1 MTVLYDRIFA
11 SVFPPPSEVDVPT
24 PTATPVLGTSGFG
37 EPFGSQHTDGSQS
50 GPQTGAAEQIRWDR
64 AWHTATTF
72 LSLRDE
78 PIDTEQDEETL
89 KGIWIKPAYSDT
101 QKALTYLLSESSHGR
116 QIRREADTDDL
127 LRWYFEEVVLEHY
140 VKHVLPGLIQVI
152 FARSESRN
160 VSDDA
165 EILRKSQ
172 VPDALFEVGQHL
184 HIVKSIYLHP
194 LQNHVAQTLSN
205 GGRTELASFETNLHG
220 LFTHT
225 LPKDKVSENLSGFF
239 GQQSSLILS
248 GVGSNEMQ
256 DVVSLVPL
264 VRQRTLKLMQMLQS
278 VGLGDFQAQRIFAEV
293 MSDILTSH
301 IKSTYTGVWTSPS
314 TVVEQLRDWV
324 ENSFSRFVVE
334 ILSSM
339 KSSNASGTDQLVDV
353 THADVERW
361 QDMGVNK
368 LGALRTDELFDV
380 IVEWENGSQGAIED
394 LKSYVITPS
403 SRTYLT
409 TTFSNAISYR
419 LLLPGAST
427 TEILQVYISI
437 IRAFTLLDPKGV
449 LLDRVARPI
458 RRYLRERDDTATI
471 VVGGLLADPEDES
484 SARDVLLELAVE
496 MNKNSAAKGESDVDD
511 GGLDYDDMNWMPD
524 PVDAGPDY
532 KRSKNSDV
540 IGSLISLFESKD
552 IFVKEFQN
560 ILGERLLK
568 KEYEFDKEIHVLE
581 LLKLRFGEAA
591 LQACE
596 VMLRDI
602 LDSRRVDSF
611 IHKDKDLHLNDGSAP
626 ELHTRILSHLFWPSL
641 HSETFFIPPE
651 VESLQSRYSTGFES
665 LKQSRKLTWLHALGQ
680 VTVTLDL
687 EDRTVTEEVQTWQ
700 ASVIYAFQPSR
711 SEDPSTPITR
721 TFDDLI
727 ETLQMTNALLHNAL
741 TFWIG
746 KLVLKQTSTSP
757 PTYTVLETLSD
768 EDAAHPGTTSA
779 AIAAA
784 AETATSAAAPAVLS
798 EHEVVQEKMEVFWQY
813 VVGMLTNGGPMPL
826 QQIVM
831 MLKLTVPGGFPF
843 GNEELKDYLEGE
855 VRGGKLDFAG
865 GVYRI
870 KH

>member
-1 MTVLYDRIFA
+1 MTTIQDRIFA

-37 EPFGSQHTDGSQS
+37 EPFGSQLTDGSQS

-78 PIDTEQDEETL
+78 PIDMEQNEETL

-101 QKALTYLLSESSHGR
+101 QKAITYLLSESSHGR

-140 VKHVLPGLIQVI
+140 VKHVLPGLIQ
-152 FARSESRN
+152 
-160 VSDDA
+160 
-165 EILRKSQ
+165 ILKKSQ

-184 HIVKSIYLHP
+184 HVVKSIYLHP

-225 LPKDKVSENLSGFF
+225 LPRDKVSENLSGFF
-239 GQQSSLILS
+239 GQQSSLILN

-301 IKSTYTGVWTSPS
+301 IKSTYKGVWTSPS
-314 TVVEQLRDWV
+314 SVVEQLRDWV

-339 KSSNASGTDQLVDV
+339 KINNASGTDQFIDV

-403 SRTYLT
+403 SRSYLT
-409 TTFSNAISYR
+409 TTFSNAVSYR
-419 LLLPGAST
+419 LLQPGAST
-427 TEILQVYISI
+427 TEILQMYISI

-471 VVGGLLADPEDES
+471 VVGGLLADPEDDS
-484 SARDVLLELAVE
+484 SASDVLLELAVE

-552 IFVKEFQN
+552 VFVKEFQN

-611 IHKDKDLHLNDGSAP
+611 IHKDKDLDLNNESAP

-727 ETLQMTNALLHNAL
+727 ETLQMTNSLLHNAL

-757 PTYTVLETLSD
+757 LAYTVLETLSD

-784 AETATSAAAPAVLS
+784 AETATSAAAPAVLN

-826 QQIVM
+826 QQIIM

>member
-1 MTVLYDRIFA
+1 M
-11 SVFPPPSEVDVPT
+11 
-24 PTATPVLGTSGFG
+24 
-37 EPFGSQHTDGSQS
+37 
-50 GPQTGAAEQIRWDR
+50 
-64 AWHTATTF
+64 
-72 LSLRDE
+72 
-78 PIDTEQDEETL
+78 
-89 KGIWIKPAYSDT
+89 
-101 QKALTYLLSESSHGR
+101 
-116 QIRREADTDDL
+116 
-127 LRWYFEEVVLEHY
+127 
-140 VKHVLPGLIQVI
+140 
-152 FARSESRN
+152 
-160 VSDDA
+160 
-165 EILRKSQ
+165 
-172 VPDALFEVGQHL
+172 
-184 HIVKSIYLHP
+184 VKSIYLHP
-194 LQNHVAQTLSN
+194 LQNHVAQILSN
-205 GGRTELASFETNLHG
+205 GGRAELARFETDLHG
-220 LFTHT
+220 LFMHT
-225 LPKDKVSENLSGFF
+225 LPQDKVKENLSGFF
-239 GQQSSLILS
+239 GQQCSLILN
-248 GVGSNEMQ
+248 GVSKNEMQ
-256 DVVSLVPL
+256 DVVSSVP
-264 VRQRTLKLMQMLQS
+264 VIRQRTLKLMHMLQS
-278 VGLGDFQAQRIFAEV
+278 VGLGGYQAQRIFAEV
-293 MSDILTSH
+293 MSEILTSH
-301 IKSTYTGVWTSPS
+301 IKSTYAGVWTSPS
-314 TVVEQLRDWV
+314 SVVEQLRDWV

-334 ILSSM
+334 ILASM
-339 KSSNASGTDQLVDV
+339 KKINASGTDELIDV

-361 QDMGVNK
+361 QELGVSK

-394 LKSYVITPS
+394 LKRYVTTPS

-409 TTFSNAISYR
+409 TTFSSVVSYR
-419 LLLPGAST
+419 LLQPGAST
-427 TEILQVYISI
+427 TEILQIYISI

-458 RRYLRERDDTATI
+458 RRYLRERDDTVTI
-471 VVGGLLADPEDES
+471 VVGGLLADPKDES
-484 SARDVLLELAVE
+484 SSGDVLLELAIE
-496 MNKNSAAKGESDVDD
+496 LNNSAAAKEEDEADD
-511 GGLDYDDMNWMPD
+511 GDLDYDDMRWMPD

-532 KRSKNSDV
+532 KKSKNSDV

-568 KEYEFDKEIHVLE
+568 KEYEFDREIRVLE

-602 LDSRRVDSF
+602 LDSRRVDTF
-611 IHKDKDLHLNDGSAP
+611 IHKDKELNLDDESAP

-641 HSETFFIPPE
+641 HSETFSIPPE

-700 ASVIYAFQPSR
+700 ASVIYAFQPSP
-711 SEDPSTPITR
+711 SEDSSSPITR
-721 TFDDLI
+721 TFNDLV
-727 ETLQMTNALLHNAL
+727 EALQMTDSLLHNAL

-746 KLVLKQTSTSP
+746 KLVIKQTSTSP

-798 EHEVVQEKMEVFWQY
+798 EHEVAQEKMAVYWQY

-843 GNEELKDYLEGE
+843 GNEELKDYLEEE
-855 VRGGKLDFAG
+855 VRDEKLDFAA

-870 KH
+870 RH

>member
-1 MTVLYDRIFA
+1 MTALKDRIFA
-11 SVFPPPSEVDVPT
+11 SVFPPPSEVCVPT
-24 PTATPVLGTSGFG
+24 PTATPILGSSVIG
-37 EPFGSQHTDGSQS
+37 EPFGSQHTNASQS
-50 GPQTGAAEQIRWDR
+50 GTETIATEQIIWDR

-78 PIDTEQDEETL
+78 PIHTEQDEETL
-89 KGIWIKPAYSDT
+89 KSKWIKSAEPEI
-101 QKALTYLLSESSHGR
+101 QKALAYLLSESSRGR
-116 QIRREADTDDL
+116 QIRKGADTDDL

-140 VKHVLPGLIQVI
+140 VKHVLPRLIQVI
-152 FARSESRN
+152 PAWSEN
-160 VSDDA
+160 ETVSDA
-165 EILRKSQ
+165 SQILSDDQ
-172 VPDALFEVGQHL
+172 IPNGLFEAGQQL
-184 HIVKSIYLHP
+184 RIVKSIYLHP
-194 LQNHVAQTLSN
+194 LQNHVAHILSN
-205 GGRTELASFETNLHG
+205 GGRTELTRFEADLHG
-220 LFTHT
+220 LFTYT
-225 LPKDKVSENLSGFF
+225 LPQEKVVESLSAFF
-239 GQQSSLILS
+239 GQQCTLVLDGQRQDEI
-248 GVGSNEMQ
+248 Q
-256 DVVSLVPL
+256 DVVSPMPV
-264 VRQRTLKLMQMLQS
+264 VRQRALERMQMLQS
-278 VGLGDFQAQRIFAEV
+278 VGLGGYQAQRIFAEV
-293 MSDILTSH
+293 MSDILTTY
-301 IKSTYTGVWTSPS
+301 IKSTYAGIWTSPS
-314 TVVEQLRDWV
+314 TVVEQLQNWV

-339 KSSNASGTDQLVDV
+339 RVINASAIDQRIDV

-361 QDMGVNK
+361 QEMGVNK

-394 LKSYVITPS
+394 LKRYVITPS

-409 TTFSNAISYR
+409 TTFSNVVSSR
-419 LLLPGAST
+419 LLQPGAST

-458 RRYLRERDDTATI
+458 RRYLRERDDTETI
-471 VVGGLLADPEDES
+471 VVDGLLADPEDES
-484 SARDVLLELAVE
+484 RAGDVLLELAFE
-496 MNKNSAAKGESDVDD
+496 MNKSTTAKGEDETDD
-511 GGLDYDDMNWMPD
+511 GDLDYDDMNWMPD
-524 PVDAGPDY
+524 PVDAGPEY
-532 KRSKNSDV
+532 QKSKNSDV

-552 IFVKEFQN
+552 VFIKEFQN

-568 KEYEFDKEIHVLE
+568 KEYEFDREIRVLE

-602 LDSRRVDSF
+602 LDSRRVDTF
-611 IHKDKDLHLNDGSAP
+611 IHKEKELDLNDESAP
-626 ELHTRILSHLFWPSL
+626 ELHARILSHLYWPSL
-641 HSETFFIPPE
+641 HSEIFFIPPE
-651 VESLQSRYSTGFES
+651 VETLQSRYSTGFEG

-700 ASVIYAFQPSR
+700 ASVIYAFQPSS
-711 SEDPSTPITR
+711 SEDSSPPVTR
-721 TFDDLI
+721 TFEDLV
-727 ETLQMTNALLHNAL
+727 ETLQMTDSLLHNAL

-798 EHEVVQEKMEVFWQY
+798 EHEVAQEKMEVYWQY

-843 GNEELKDYLEGE
+843 GNGELKDYLEEG
-855 VRGGKLDFAG
+855 VKDGKLDFAG
-865 GVYRI
+865 GIYRI

>member
-1 MTVLYDRIFA
+1 MAALHDRIFA

-24 PTATPVLGTSGFG
+24 PTATPILGSSGFG
-37 EPFGSQHTDGSQS
+37 EPFGSQHTNASQPS
-50 GPQTGAAEQIRWDR
+50 TETGAAEQIKWDR

-78 PIDTEQDEETL
+78 LIHAEQEEETL
-89 KGIWIKPAYSDT
+89 KRRWIKPADLET
-101 QKALTYLLSESSHGR
+101 QKALAYLLSESSHGR
-116 QIRREADTDDL
+116 QIRNDSDTDDL

-140 VKHVLPGLIQVI
+140 VKHVLPSLVQ
-152 FARSESRN
+152 
-160 VSDDA
+160 
-165 EILRKSQ
+165 ILSKSQ
-172 VPDALFEVGQHL
+172 VPTALFEAGQQL
-184 HIVKSIYLHP
+184 HVVKSIYLHP
-194 LQNHVAQTLSN
+194 LQNHVAQILSN
-205 GGRTELASFETNLHG
+205 GGRAELARFETDLHG
-220 LFTHT
+220 LFMHT
-225 LPKDKVSENLSGFF
+225 LPQDKVKENLSGFF
-239 GQQSSLILS
+239 GQQCSLILN
-248 GVGSNEMQ
+248 GVSKNEMQ
-256 DVVSLVPL
+256 DVVSSVP
-264 VRQRTLKLMQMLQS
+264 VIRQRTLKLMHMLQS
-278 VGLGDFQAQRIFAEV
+278 VGLGGYQAQRIFAEV
-293 MSDILTSH
+293 MSEILTSH
-301 IKSTYTGVWTSPS
+301 IKSTYAGVWTSPS
-314 TVVEQLRDWV
+314 SVVEQLRDWV

-334 ILSSM
+334 ILASM
-339 KSSNASGTDQLVDV
+339 KKINASGTDELIDV

-361 QDMGVNK
+361 QELGVSK

-394 LKSYVITPS
+394 LKRYVTTPS

-409 TTFSNAISYR
+409 TTFSSVVSYR
-419 LLLPGAST
+419 LLQPGAST
-427 TEILQVYISI
+427 TEILQIYISI

-458 RRYLRERDDTATI
+458 RRYLRERDDTVTI
-471 VVGGLLADPEDES
+471 VVGGLLADPKDES
-484 SARDVLLELAVE
+484 SSGDVLLELAIE
-496 MNKNSAAKGESDVDD
+496 LNNSAAAKEEDEADD
-511 GGLDYDDMNWMPD
+511 GDLDYDDMRWMPD

-532 KRSKNSDV
+532 KKSKNSDV

-568 KEYEFDKEIHVLE
+568 KEYEFDREIRVLE

-602 LDSRRVDSF
+602 LDSRRVDTF
-611 IHKDKDLHLNDGSAP
+611 IHKDKELNLDDESAP

-641 HSETFFIPPE
+641 HSETFSIPPE

-700 ASVIYAFQPSR
+700 ASVIYAFQPSP
-711 SEDPSTPITR
+711 SEDSSSPITR
-721 TFDDLI
+721 TFNDLV
-727 ETLQMTNALLHNAL
+727 EALQMTDSLLHNAL

-746 KLVLKQTSTSP
+746 KLVIKQTSTSP

-798 EHEVVQEKMEVFWQY
+798 EHEVAQEKMAVYWQY

-843 GNEELKDYLEGE
+843 GNEELKDYLEEE
-855 VRGGKLDFAG
+855 VRDEKLDFAA

-870 KH
+870 RH

>member
-1 MTVLYDRIFA
+1 MF
-11 SVFPPPSEVDVPT
+11 
-24 PTATPVLGTSGFG
+24 
-37 EPFGSQHTDGSQS
+37 
-50 GPQTGAAEQIRWDR
+50 
-64 AWHTATTF
+64 
-72 LSLRDE
+72 
-78 PIDTEQDEETL
+78 
-89 KGIWIKPAYSDT
+89 
-101 QKALTYLLSESSHGR
+101 
-116 QIRREADTDDL
+116 EAGQQL
-127 LRWYFEEVVLEHY
+127 
-140 VKHVLPGLIQVI
+140 HV
-152 FARSESRN
+152 
-160 VSDDA
+160 
-165 EILRKSQ
+165 
-172 VPDALFEVGQHL
+172 
-184 HIVKSIYLHP
+184 VKSIYLHP
-194 LQNHVAQTLSN
+194 LQSNVAQILSN
-205 GGRTELASFETNLHG
+205 GGRTELTRFETDLHG
-220 LFTHT
+220 LFTYT
-225 LPKDKVSENLSGFF
+225 LPRDKVVENLSAFF
-239 GQQSSLILS
+239 REQCSLVLD
-248 GVGSNEMQ
+248 GVGQKETQ
-256 DVVSLVPL
+256 DVVSSVSV

-278 VGLGDFQAQRIFAEV
+278 VGLGGYQAQRIFADV
-293 MSDILTSH
+293 MSDILTTH
-301 IKSTYTGVWTSPS
+301 IKSTYAGIWTSPS
-314 TVVEQLRDWV
+314 SIVERLRDWI

-339 KSSNASGTDQLVDV
+339 KTIHASAINQLVEV

-361 QDMGVNK
+361 QEMGVNK
-368 LGALRTDELFDV
+368 LGALRTHELFDV

-394 LKSYVITPS
+394 LKRYVTTPS

-409 TTFSNAISYR
+409 TTFSGIVSHR
-419 LLLPGAST
+419 LLQPGAST

-458 RRYLRERDDTATI
+458 RRYLRERDDTVTI
-471 VVGGLLADPEDES
+471 VVGGLLADPEEDW
-484 SARDVLLELAVE
+484 SATDVLLELAIE
-496 MNKNSAAKGESDVDD
+496 MNKSSTAKGEDKNDD
-511 GGLDYDDMNWMPD
+511 GDIDYEDMNWMPD
-524 PVDAGPDY
+524 PVDAGPEY
-532 KRSKNSDV
+532 KKSKNSDV

-560 ILGERLLK
+560 ILGERLLQ
-568 KEYEFDKEIHVLE
+568 KEYEFDREIRVLE

-602 LDSRRVDSF
+602 LDSRRVDTF
-611 IHKDKDLHLNDGSAP
+611 IHKDRELDLDDESAP
-626 ELHTRILSHLFWPSL
+626 ELHTKILSHLFWPSL

-687 EDRTVTEEVQTWQ
+687 EDRIVTEEVQTWQ
-700 ASVIYAFQPSR
+700 ASVIYAFQPSS
-711 SEDPSTPITR
+711 SEDSSIPVTR
-721 TFDDLI
+721 TLDDLV
-727 ETLQMTNALLHNAL
+727 ETLQMTDSLLQNAL

-798 EHEVVQEKMEVFWQY
+798 EHEVAQEKMEVYWQY

-843 GNEELKDYLEGE
+843 GNEELKDYLEEG
-855 VRGGKLDFAG
+855 VKGGKLDFAG

-870 KH
+870 RH

>member
-1 MTVLYDRIFA
+1 M
-11 SVFPPPSEVDVPT
+11 
-24 PTATPVLGTSGFG
+24 
-37 EPFGSQHTDGSQS
+37 H
-50 GPQTGAAEQIRWDR
+50 
-64 AWHTATTF
+64 
-72 LSLRDE
+72 
-78 PIDTEQDEETL
+78 
-89 KGIWIKPAYSDT
+89 
-101 QKALTYLLSESSHGR
+101 
-116 QIRREADTDDL
+116 
-127 LRWYFEEVVLEHY
+127 VV
-140 VKHVLPGLIQVI
+140 KW
-152 FARSESRN
+152 
-160 VSDDA
+160 
-165 EILRKSQ
+165 
-172 VPDALFEVGQHL
+172 
-184 HIVKSIYLHP
+184 IYLHS
-194 LQNHVAQTLSN
+194 LQSHVAQLLSN
-205 GGRTELASFETNLHG
+205 GGRTELTLFEKDLHG
-220 LFTHT
+220 LFAYT
-225 LPKDKVSENLSGFF
+225 LPQDRVVENLSAFF
-239 GQQSSLILS
+239 RQQCTLVLN
-248 GVGSNEMQ
+248 GVGQDELQ
-256 DVVSLVPL
+256 DVKSSVPV
-264 VRQRTLKLMQMLQS
+264 VRQRTLRLMQMLQS
-278 VGLGDFQAQRIFAEV
+278 VGLGDYQAQRIFAEV
-293 MSDILTSH
+293 MSEILTTYV
-301 IKSTYTGVWTSPS
+301 KSTFAGLWTSPS
-314 TVVEQLRDWV
+314 RVVELLRDWV

-339 KSSNASGTDQLVDV
+339 KTTQSSTNDGLVDI

-361 QDMGVNK
+361 QEMGINK
-368 LGALRTDELFDV
+368 LGALRTEELFDV

-394 LKSYVITPS
+394 LKRYVTTPS

-409 TTFSNAISYR
+409 TTFSSEVSHR
-419 LLLPGAST
+419 LLHPAAST
-427 TEILQVYISI
+427 TEILQVYICI

-458 RRYLRERDDTATI
+458 RRYLRERDDTVTI
-471 VVGGLLADPEDES
+471 VVGGLLADPENES
-484 SARDVLLELAVE
+484 SAGDVLPELAIE
-496 MNKNSAAKGESDVDD
+496 MNKNSTAKEADETDD

-524 PVDAGPDY
+524 PVDAGPEY
-532 KRSKNSDV
+532 KNAKNSDV

-552 IFVKEFQN
+552 VFVKEFQN
-560 ILGERLLK
+560 ILGERLLQ
-568 KEYEFDKEIHVLE
+568 KEYEFDREIRVLE

-602 LDSRRVDSF
+602 LDSRRVDTF
-611 IHKDKDLHLNDGSAP
+611 IHKDKELNLNDESTP

-700 ASVIYAFQPSR
+700 ASVIYAFQPSP
-711 SEDPSTPITR
+711 SEDSSIPISR
-721 TFDDLI
+721 TYDDLV
-727 ETLQMTNALLHNAL
+727 ETLQMTSSLLHRAL

-746 KLVLKQTSTSP
+746 KLVLKQTSASP
-757 PTYTVLETLSD
+757 LTYTVLETLSD

-798 EHEVVQEKMEVFWQY
+798 EHEVAQEKMEVYWQY

-843 GNEELKDYLEGE
+843 GNEELKEYLENGVKE
-855 VRGGKLDFAG
+855 GKLDFAG
-865 GVYRI
+865 GNYKI

>member
-1 MTVLYDRIFA
+1 MTALHDRIFT

-24 PTATPVLGTSGFG
+24 PTATPILGSSGFG
-37 EPFGSQHTDGSQS
+37 EPFGSQHTNASQP
-50 GPQTGAAEQIRWDR
+50 GTETGAAEQIKWDR

-78 PIDTEQDEETL
+78 PINAEQDEETL
-89 KGIWIKPAYSDT
+89 KNKWIKAVEPET
-101 QKALTYLLSESSHGR
+101 PRALAYLLSESSRGR
-116 QIRREADTDDL
+116 QIRRGSNTDDL

-140 VKHVLPGLIQVI
+140 VKHVLPSLIQ
-152 FARSESRN
+152 
-160 VSDDA
+160 
-165 EILRKSQ
+165 ILKKRQ
-172 VPDALFEVGQHL
+172 VPSALFEAGQQL
-184 HIVKSIYLHP
+184 HVVKTIYMHP

-205 GGRTELASFETNLHG
+205 GGGTELARFETDLHG
-220 LFTHT
+220 LFMHT
-225 LPKDKVSENLSGFF
+225 LPQDKVVQNLSGFF
-239 GQQSSLILS
+239 EQQCSLILN
-248 GVGSNEMQ
+248 GVGKNGMQ
-256 DVVSLVPL
+256 DVVSSVPV

-278 VGLGDFQAQRIFAEV
+278 VGLGGYQAQQILAEV

-301 IKSTYTGVWTSPS
+301 IKSTYAGVWTSPS
-314 TVVEQLRDWV
+314 NVVEQLRDWV

-334 ILSSM
+334 IISSM
-339 KSSNASGTDQLVDV
+339 KSIDPSGTDEIIDV
-353 THADVERW
+353 SHADVQRW
-361 QDMGVNK
+361 QEMGVNK
-368 LGALRTDELFDV
+368 LGILRTDELFNA
-380 IVEWENGSQGAIED
+380 IVEWENGTQGAIED
-394 LKSYVITPS
+394 LKRYVTTPS
-403 SRTYLT
+403 SRAYLT
-409 TTFSNAISYR
+409 TTFSSAVSYR
-419 LLLPGAST
+419 LLQPGAST

-458 RRYLRERDDTATI
+458 RRYLRERDDTVTI

-484 SARDVLLELAVE
+484 SASDVLMDLAVE
-496 MNKNSAAKGESDVDD
+496 MNKSTTTKGEDEADD
-511 GGLDYDDMNWMPD
+511 GDIDYDDMKWMPD
-524 PVDAGPDY
+524 PVDAGPEF
-532 KRSKNSDV
+532 KKSKNSDV

-568 KEYEFDKEIHVLE
+568 KEYDFDREIRVLE

-602 LDSRRVDSF
+602 LDSRRVDAF
-611 IHKDKDLHLNDGSAP
+611 IHKDKELNLNDQYAP

-641 HSETFFIPPE
+641 HSESFFIPPE
-651 VESLQSRYSTGFES
+651 VESLQRRYSTGFES
-665 LKQSRKLTWLHALGQ
+665 LKQTRKLTWLHALGQ
-680 VTVTLDL
+680 VTVSLDL
-687 EDRTVTEEVQTWQ
+687 EDRTINEEVQTWQ
-700 ASVIYAFQPSR
+700 ASVIYAFQPSP
-711 SEDPSTPITR
+711 SEDSSHPITR
-721 TFDDLI
+721 TLTDLV
-727 ETLQMTNALLHNAL
+727 ETLQMTDSLLHNAL

-757 PTYTVLETLSD
+757 PTYTVLESLSD

-798 EHEVVQEKMEVFWQY
+798 EHEVAQEKMEVYWQY

-831 MLKLTVPGGFPF
+831 MLKLTVTGGFPF
-843 GNEELKDYLEGE
+843 GNEELKDYLEGK

>member
-1 MTVLYDRIFA
+1 MF
-11 SVFPPPSEVDVPT
+11 
-24 PTATPVLGTSGFG
+24 
-37 EPFGSQHTDGSQS
+37 
-50 GPQTGAAEQIRWDR
+50 
-64 AWHTATTF
+64 
-72 LSLRDE
+72 
-78 PIDTEQDEETL
+78 
-89 KGIWIKPAYSDT
+89 
-101 QKALTYLLSESSHGR
+101 
-116 QIRREADTDDL
+116 EA
-127 LRWYFEEVVLEHY
+127 
-140 VKHVLPGLIQVI
+140 
-152 FARSESRN
+152 
-160 VSDDA
+160 
-165 EILRKSQ
+165 
-172 VPDALFEVGQHL
+172 GQQL
-184 HIVKSIYLHP
+184 HIAKAIYLHP
-194 LQNHVAQTLSN
+194 LQNHVAQTLSD
-205 GGRTELASFETNLHG
+205 GGRSELARFETDLHG

-225 LPKDKVSENLSGFF
+225 LPQDKVVENLFGFF
-239 GQQSSLILS
+239 GQHCSLILND
-248 GVGSNEMQ
+248 VGQNETQ
-256 DVVSLVPL
+256 DMASSVP
-264 VRQRTLKLMQMLQS
+264 VMRQRTLKLMQVLQS
-278 VGLGDFQAQRIFAEV
+278 VGLGGYQAQRVFAEV
-293 MSDILTSH
+293 MSDIQTSH
-301 IKSTYTGVWTSPS
+301 IKSTYARVWTSPS
-314 TVVEQLRDWV
+314 SVVVQLRDWV

-339 KSSNASGTDQLVDV
+339 KSVDPSYSDELVDV

-361 QDMGVNK
+361 QEMGVNK
-368 LGALRTDELFDV
+368 LGALRTDELFNV

-394 LKSYVITPS
+394 LKHYVTTPS
-403 SRTYLT
+403 ARTYLT
-409 TTFSNAISYR
+409 TTFSSVISYR
-419 LLLPGAST
+419 LLQPGAST

-458 RRYLRERDDTATI
+458 RRYLRERDDTVNI

-484 SARDVLLELAVE
+484 SNGDVLLELAIE
-496 MNKNSAAKGESDVDD
+496 MNKSVIAKHEDEADD
-511 GGLDYDDMNWMPD
+511 GHLDYDDMNWMPD

-532 KRSKNSDV
+532 KKSKNSDV

-552 IFVKEFQN
+552 VFVKEFQS
-560 ILGERLLK
+560 ILGERLLQ
-568 KEYEFDKEIHVLE
+568 KEYEFDREIRVLE

-611 IHKDKDLHLNDGSAP
+611 IHKDKELHLNDESAP

-651 VESLQSRYSTGFES
+651 VESLQSRYSTGFEK
-665 LKQSRKLTWLHALGQ
+665 LKDTRKLTWLHALGQ

-700 ASVIYAFQPSR
+700 ASVIYAFQPSP
-711 SEDPSTPITR
+711 SEDSSTPITR
-721 TFDDLI
+721 TFDDLV
-727 ETLQMTNALLHNAL
+727 ETLQMTDSLLHNAL

-757 PTYTVLETLSD
+757 PTYTVLESLSD

-798 EHEVVQEKMEVFWQY
+798 EHEVAQEKMVVFWQY

-843 GNEELKDYLEGE
+843 GNEELKDFLEGE
-855 VRGGKLDFAG
+855 VRGGRLDLAAG
-865 GVYRI
+865 LYRI